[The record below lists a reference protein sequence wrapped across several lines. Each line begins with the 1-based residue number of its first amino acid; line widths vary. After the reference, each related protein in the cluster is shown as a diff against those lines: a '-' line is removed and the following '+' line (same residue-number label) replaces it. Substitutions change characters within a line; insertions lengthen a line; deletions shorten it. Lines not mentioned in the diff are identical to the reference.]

1 MSIHEAEPDVIV
13 RDIMSRPP
21 VTAGENDNASKVS
34 KLMLQHDIG
43 CVIVLD
49 KSGKP
54 NGIITERDIVQ
65 RVAAKNILSSDVK
78 ATEVMSKPIVTIS
91 PGASVNDAAKLMNQ
105 RRIRRLAVI
114 ENGKLVGVLTQKD
127 ILNVTPTMIDLIYE
141 KSKVGKLESPRSRA
155 SNVEGYCDEC
165 ETWSENLVQRDGV
178 FVCPD
183 CARDLAA
190 AEETSE

>member
-1 MSIHEAEPDVIV
+1 
-13 RDIMSRPP
+13 MSRPP
-21 VTAGENDNASKVS
+21 VTAGEADDASKVS
-34 KLMLQHDIG
+34 KLMLHHDIG

-54 NGIITERDIVQ
+54 TGIITERDIVQ
-65 RVAAKNILSSDVK
+65 RVAAKNILSSDVR
-78 ATEVMSKPIVTIS
+78 ATEVMSKPIVTVS

-105 RRIRRLAVI
+105 RKIRRLAVI

-127 ILNVTPTMIDLIYE
+127 ILNVTPTLIDLIYE
-141 KSKVGKLESPRSRA
+141 KSKVGKLESPRKHS

-190 AEETSE
+190 TEEPSQ

>member
-1 MSIHEAEPDVIV
+1 
-13 RDIMSRPP
+13 MSRPP
-21 VTAGENDNASKVS
+21 VTASEADNASKVS

-54 NGIITERDIVQ
+54 TGIITERDIVQ
-65 RVAAKNILSSDVK
+65 RVAAKNILSSDVI

-91 PGASVNDAAKLMNQ
+91 PGASVNDAAKMMNQ
-105 RRIRRLAVI
+105 KRIRRLAVI

-127 ILNVTPTMIDLIYE
+127 ILNVTPTLIDLIYE
-141 KSKVGKLESPRSRA
+141 KSRVGKLESPRTRA

-165 ETWSENLVQRDGV
+165 ETWSENLVQKDGV

-183 CARDLAA
+183 CARELAA
-190 AEETSE
+190 TEESSQ

>member
-1 MSIHEAEPDVIV
+1 LSIHEAEPDVIV

-21 VTAGENDNASKVS
+21 VTAGETDDASKVS

-54 NGIITERDIVQ
+54 SGIITERDIVQ
-65 RVAAKNILSSDVK
+65 RVAAKNILSSDVR

-114 ENGKLVGVLTQKD
+114 ESGKLVGVLTQKD
-127 ILNVTPTMIDLIYE
+127 ILNVTPTLIDLIYE
-141 KSKVGKLESPRSRA
+141 KSKVGKLESPRSRT

-190 AEETSE
+190 AEETSQ